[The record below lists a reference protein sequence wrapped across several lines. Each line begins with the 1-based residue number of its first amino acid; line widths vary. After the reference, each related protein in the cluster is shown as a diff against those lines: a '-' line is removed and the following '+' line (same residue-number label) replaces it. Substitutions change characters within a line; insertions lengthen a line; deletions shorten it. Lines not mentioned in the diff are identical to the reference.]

1 MKKVVLSL
9 FLSLY
14 LFGCGEESLFSQ
26 NYQHV
31 NNTYIDDTIY
41 ISSGSVVPEN
51 PIPETASL
59 YTITSNIPPITV
71 YNATS
76 VDYSLNSLDNTS
88 MTASALKVVSTDN
101 KSDNQSDNYSNDP
114 MRAIIKQQID
124 FNNKAKEN
132 NYKPL
137 SNKQN
142 NNIYGINYKTV
153 PDNIIIGTQWN
164 NIYVMNTPSTSNAQS
179 ITSATCV
186 GISDNVYYFVDDSI
200 ANLINTT
207 LINQIKVEF
216 EKGYLSVHEKC
227 GTENDIDNNG
237 KIIFLFTPIEDNVLG
252 FFYTA
257 DKYSNNDTIQ
267 SGIHSNEAEIMYI
280 NSRFLMMDNATFQS
294 NKRLL
299 LATLIH
305 EFHHMALFDVRTRL
319 GYAPFMD
326 YYINEGL
333 STLSSYYAGYPDVMY
348 DYVVA
353 FFTREMSLPLVNN
366 TQNLSYGYSYL
377 FMRYFYSR
385 FGDEGLKKL
394 IQSPYTDYRAFE
406 SGSGIAFNELYKDF
420 LKMMLV
426 TGRNITTDT
435 RYNVDEFNY
444 KIGTT
449 GYVQSYISLADLLD
463 SLSSGITNSGSFITN
478 NGYNATN
485 VPAYTFQYK
494 KWSTKPTAIHLQGTN
509 TTTFYSLF

>member
-26 NYQHV
+26 TYQHV

-76 VDYSLNSLDNTS
+76 VDYSLKSLDNTS

-137 SNKQN
+137 LNKQN

-164 NIYVMNTPSTSNAQS
+164 NIYVMNDPSVSNAQS
-179 ITSATCV
+179 ITNATCID
-186 GISDNVYYFVDDSI
+186 ISDNVYYFVDNSI
-200 ANLINTT
+200 
-207 LINQIKVEF
+207 INQIDATLLNEIKTDF
-216 EKGYLSVHEKC
+216 ENGYLLVHEKC
-227 GTENDIDNNG
+227 GTENDIDKNG
-237 KIIFLFTPIEDNVLG
+237 KIIFLFTPIEGNVLG

-257 DKYSNNDTIQ
+257 DKYSNNDTIRN
-267 SGIHSNEAEIMYI
+267 GIHSNEAEVMYI
-280 NSRFLMMDNATFQS
+280 NSSFLYNKAIFQS

-299 LATLIH
+299 IATLIH
-305 EFHHMALFDVRTRL
+305 EFHHMALFDVRSRL

-333 STLSSYYAGYPDVMY
+333 STLTSYYAGYPDVMNNY
-348 DYVVA
+348 INY
-353 FFTREMSLPLVNN
+353 FFTYEINKPLVNDS
-366 TQNLSYGYSYL
+366 QDLSYGYSYL
-377 FMRYFYSR
+377 FMRYFYYR
-385 FGDEGLKKL
+385 FKDDGLKRL
-394 IQSPYTDYRAFE
+394 ISSPYTDYRAFE
-406 SGSGIAFNELYKDF
+406 AGSGMAFNELYKDF

-435 RYNVDEFNY
+435 RYNVDEFNH
-444 KIGTT
+444 KAGTA
-449 GYVQSYISLADLLD
+449 GYLQSYISIADLLD
-463 SLSSGITNSGSFITN
+463 SLSSSATNNNSYTTN

-485 VPAYTFQYK
+485 VPPYTFQYK
-494 KWSTKPTAIHLQGTN
+494 KWSTKPSAIHLQGTN